1 MIVYLI
7 YITSLSYHFILI
19 SSKEFELELK
29 EQEAQDVRDFHSDLN
44 LKKRES
50 LGFRLEQARQGT
62 HVSTG

>member
-1 MIVYLI
+1 ML
-7 YITSLSYHFILI
+7 YHFIFI